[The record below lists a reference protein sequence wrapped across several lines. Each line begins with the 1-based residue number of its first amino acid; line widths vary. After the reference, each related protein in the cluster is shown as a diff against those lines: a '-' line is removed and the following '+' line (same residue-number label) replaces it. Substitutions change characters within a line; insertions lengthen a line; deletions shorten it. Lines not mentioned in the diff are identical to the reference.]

1 MNKDFFDSWY
11 FLVNHKVF
19 NVLTIEKRGAM
30 AKVLLQGDEDKILN
44 LRHSYFEKC
53 LDFMVVKM
61 NPKTKKIELNDRSL
75 NTKTQV
81 WIEIST
87 PTIDKDGDYGTKG
100 EIIFGGDFDCYCGG
114 DTFEDAIVKLAS
126 LVSKK
131 YGEDVES
138 SIIVLD
144 KTM

>member
-19 NVLTIEKRGAM
+19 NVKTIEEKGSVA
-30 AKVLLQGDEDKILN
+30 KILLGDDN
-44 LRHSYFEKC
+44 KLLNSRHSYFEKC
-53 LDFMVVKM
+53 LDFMVVKI
-61 NPKTKKIELNDRSL
+61 NPKTNEIELEDNSL
-75 NTKTQV
+75 NTKTKI

-87 PTIDKDGDYGTKG
+87 PMIDKDGDYGIKG
-100 EIIFGGDFDCYCGG
+100 EMIFSADLDCYCGG
-114 DTFEDAIVKLAS
+114 DTFEDAIIKLAS
-126 LVSKK
+126 LVGKK

-144 KTM
+144 KTK